1 MINRKLFFAGLDL
14 GGTFLKYAIGNQNG
28 TVIYKGKRP
37 SRADQSQ
44 QEVFKV
50 MFEAVHELLGVA
62 DKHKGVLAAIGV
74 GSPGAIDFENGRLIG
89 STPNIQHWENADI
102 RAQLE
107 AEFSIPV
114 WADNDANIMAFAE
127 ARHGAAEGH
136 KNVICATLGT
146 GIGGGILIDGEL
158 YRGKNYTAGE
168 IGHLM
173 IVHDGL
179 PCNCGGKGCFE
190 QYASAPA
197 MVRHYAE
204 ILEANGKKL
213 PKDASTVTIFANA
226 AAGEKEAQQA
236 IDMTVDYLGTGFA
249 SLTNIF
255 NPEIIVIG
263 GGVAEAGDEFIAKI
277 RENVFS
283 KAMKPTLKDLKIVRA
298 TLGNDAGFIGA
309 IILAAEMYFKSKKR
323 FYRFKI
329 F

>member
-1 MINRKLFFAGLDL
+1 
-14 GGTFLKYAIGNQNG
+14 
-28 TVIYKGKRP
+28 
-37 SRADQSQ
+37 
-44 QEVFKV
+44 
-50 MFEAVHELLGVA
+50 
-62 DKHKGVLAAIGV
+62 GVLAAIGV

-89 STPNIQHWENADI
+89 STPNIPHWENADI
-102 RAQLE
+102 RKQLE

-127 ARHGAAEGH
+127 ARHGAAEGG

-168 IGHLM
+168 IGHM
-173 IVHDGL
+173 AIVHNGL

-236 IDMTVDYLGTGFA
+236 IDVTVDYLGTGFA
-249 SLTNIF
+249 SLANIF

-283 KAMKPTLKDLKIVRA
+283 KAMKPTLKDLKVVRA